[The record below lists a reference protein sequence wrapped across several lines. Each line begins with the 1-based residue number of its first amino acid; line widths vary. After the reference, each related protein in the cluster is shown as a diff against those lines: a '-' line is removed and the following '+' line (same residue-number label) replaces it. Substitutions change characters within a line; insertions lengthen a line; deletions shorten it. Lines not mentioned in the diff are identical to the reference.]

1 MSRFSAFTVGAI
13 CGALVGSVAALLL
26 APSAGEE
33 LRTRAQEAISSFGD
47 DIAKAYNERMGQLE
61 NELAVLRSEKPE
73 PTE

>member
-47 DIAKAYNERMGQLE
+47 DCRQSIQ
-61 NELAVLRSEKPE
+61 
-73 PTE
+73 